1 MAMIGKRLQMILM
14 LIFLHQL
21 LFAQGNEMAMNVNAF
36 AFTVSETPQDV
47 ILTSFLEQVEKEH
60 KVYFNYDPD
69 LLKDKRID
77 QEVDFTENLESTLNE
92 VLTPHK
98 LRIEK
103 MGENYYAIVPERRSE
118 EHTSELQS
126 RGHLVCRLLLEKK
139 KQIKTDRW

>member
-1 MAMIGKRLQMILM
+1 M
-14 LIFLHQL
+14 
-21 LFAQGNEMAMNVNAF
+21 
-36 AFTVSETPQDV
+36 
-47 ILTSFLEQVEKEH
+47 EKEH
-60 KVYFNYDPD
+60 NVYFNYDPD
-69 LLKDKRID
+69 HLKDKRID

-103 MGENYYAIVPERRSE
+103 MGENYYAIVPEREDAKTKEEETEFLVKSAEELPRSE

-139 KQIKTDRW
+139 K